1 MRAGIGRTPTLVC
14 MTAWLLP
21 ERFSDVLPSEAAA
34 IEALRRM
41 LLDHVASHGY
51 ELVIP
56 PLLEFVDSLLS
67 GTGQDLD
74 LQTFKLVD
82 QVSGRT
88 LGLRADM
95 TPQAARIDAHL
106 LNRQGIVR
114 LCYCGSVV
122 HTHAQGVYA
131 TREPLQFG
139 VECYGHGGLEA
150 DLEVQRLALHSLRLA
165 GFQGLALGL
174 SDARLVRGVLGGLV
188 AGPARLSAMLE
199 ALARKDVARLGQLT
213 RDLPQAQR
221 DPILAL
227 CDLYGDVSVLEQ
239 ARQVLPRRDA
249 VEQALADL
257 ERLAQAHAAA
267 GCEVQIDLADMR
279 GYHYHTGVIFAIYA
293 KDRPDALARGGRY
306 DEIGA
311 SFGRSRPATGF
322 SLDLRELVR
331 SAPMARPRAAV
342 RAQWSEQPGYASA
355 VRALRDSGEVVIEL
369 PAGARFESD
378 GFRLDRELACSDG
391 KWFVRACGE
400 ADAR

>member
-1 MRAGIGRTPTLVC
+1 M
-14 MTAWLLP
+14 
-21 ERFSDVLPSEAAA
+21 
-34 IEALRRM
+34 
-41 LLDHVASHGY
+41 
-51 ELVIP
+51 
-56 PLLEFVDSLLS
+56 
-67 GTGQDLD
+67 
-74 LQTFKLVD
+74 
-82 QVSGRT
+82 
-88 LGLRADM
+88 
-95 TPQAARIDAHL
+95 
-106 LNRQGIVR
+106 
-114 LCYCGSVV
+114 
-122 HTHAQGVYA
+122 YA

-150 DLEVQRLALHSLRLA
+150 DLEVQRLALRSLQLA

-213 RDLPQAQR
+213 QGLPQAQR

-239 ARQVLPRRDA
+239 ARKVLPRRDA
-249 VEQALADL
+249 VEQALGDL
-257 ERLAQAHAAA
+257 DRLARAHAAA

-331 SAPMARPRAAV
+331 GAAMARPRAAV
-342 RAQWSEQPGYASA
+342 RAQWSEQPGYAGA

-378 GFRLDRELACSDG
+378 GFRLDRELACTDG